1 MTNQQINQ
9 AIKIHDQGLS
19 WSIVS
24 ASFKVSTNKLRKQ
37 IIITMNQLIEQY
49 SALLQK
55 AEQTTSRNEAIKMI
69 RESTKVREQMAE
81 YSRLR

>member
-1 MTNQQINQ
+1 
-9 AIKIHDQGLS
+9 
-19 WSIVS
+19 
-24 ASFKVSTNKLRKQ
+24 
-37 IIITMNQLIEQY
+37 MNQLIEQY

-55 AEQTTSRNEAIKMI
+55 AEQTTSRNEAIKLI